1 MRKIFWSTLR
11 IARSVCSPSRGS
23 IEIALMPPFN
33 KGGLGGFFSGRSQAK
48 YELLLRYSSLLKDL
62 PYLLNN
68 EHRRP
73 SGLSPFQI
81 SVGLGSFGKW
91 VGLVDLDFDSAVFHH
106 FK

>member
-1 MRKIFWSTLR
+1 M
-11 IARSVCSPSRGS
+11 SPS
-23 IEIALMPPFN
+23 LMPPFN

-81 SVGLGSFGKW
+81 PVGLGSLGQ
-91 VGLVDLDFDSAVFHH
+91 GIRLMDFDFDRTFCHH
-106 FK
+106 LE